1 MSERNSY
8 SDGEFAWVNLL
19 TTDIDAAARFYGDLI
34 GWEFEPAPGPPEET
48 GGFGFFTY
56 EGKQV
61 AGGGSIQQ
69 EGQPPA
75 WSSHIKTSDIDAA
88 TQRVRDGGG
97 TVLTQPFEIL
107 GGAGRMAVC
116 QDTEGAVFSLFE
128 PGGHNGAE
136 LVNEIGAWTWNN
148 LMTRDVG
155 RARDFYRKVFGWET
169 THSDEAPPDVL
180 MWQVEGQRWPEGL
193 GGLMG
198 MGSDMPLEAP
208 PHWQVYFLVPD
219 LDAAIE
225 KTKNAG
231 GNLLFGPL
239 EVPVAKLAVF
249 TDPQGAAFA
258 LMEPDYPEP
267 R

>member
-1 MSERNSY
+1 VSERNSY
-8 SDGEFAWVNLL
+8 SDGEFAWVNLA
-19 TTDIDAAARFYGDLI
+19 TSDIDAAARFYGDLV

-48 GGFGFFTY
+48 GGYGFFTY
-56 EGKQV
+56 NGKQV
-61 AGGGSIQQ
+61 AGGGSVQQ

-75 WSSHIKTSDIDAA
+75 WLSFIKTGDADA
-88 TQRVRDGGG
+88 TAQKVKDAGGA
-97 TVLTQPFEIL
+97 VMMEPFEIL

-116 QDTEGAVFSLFE
+116 QDAEGAFFCLFE
-128 PGGHNGAE
+128 PRGHIGAE
-136 LVNEIGAWTWNN
+136 LVNEIGAWSWNN
-148 LMTRDVG
+148 LMTRDLDQ
-155 RARDFYRKVFGWET
+155 AKDFYGKVFAWEA
-169 THSDEAPPDVL
+169 THSDETPESVL
-180 MWQVEGQRWPEGL
+180 TWQVKGQRWPEGL
-193 GGLMG
+193 GGLMQ
-198 MGSDMPLEAP
+198 MGSDMPLDAP

-225 KTKNAG
+225 TTTSAG

-239 EVPVAKLAVF
+239 EVPVARLAVL

>member
-1 MSERNSY
+1 MSERSEY
-8 SDGEFAWVNLL
+8 APGEFAWVNLA
-19 TTDIDAAARFYGDLI
+19 TPDIGAAVRFYGDLL

-48 GGFGFFTY
+48 GGYGFFTY
-56 EGKQV
+56 NGKQV
-61 AGGGSIQQ
+61 AGGGSVQR

-75 WSSHIKTSDIDAA
+75 WSSYIKTNDADA
-88 TQRVRDGGG
+88 TAQKVRDAGG
-97 TVLTQPFEIL
+97 TVLLDPFEIL

-128 PGGHNGAE
+128 PSGHNGAE

-148 LMTRDVG
+148 LMTRDLDK
-155 RARDFYRKVFGWET
+155 AKDFYGKVFGWDA
-169 THSDEAPPDVL
+169 THTDEAPPDVL
-180 MWQVEGQRWPEGL
+180 MWQVKGQKWPEGL
-193 GGLMG
+193 GGLMKI
-198 MGSDMPLEAP
+198 GSDMPLEAP

-225 KTKNAG
+225 TTTSAG

-239 EVPVAKLAVF
+239 EVPVGKLAVF